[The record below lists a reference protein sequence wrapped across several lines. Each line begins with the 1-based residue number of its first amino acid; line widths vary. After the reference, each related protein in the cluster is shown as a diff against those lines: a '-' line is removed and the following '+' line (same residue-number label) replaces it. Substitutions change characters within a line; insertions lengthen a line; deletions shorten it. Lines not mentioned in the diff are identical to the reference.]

1 MYELTLDD
9 FRHFGAWFFPMDES
23 VEDELTVRPLVDK
36 EVCSDYPIIV
46 SAIFLMIF
54 SRNTLP
60 ALVHQVEQYP
70 FAASLKLDSSHR

>member
-9 FRHFGAWFFPMDES
+9 FRHFGAWFFSMDES

-46 SAIFLMIF
+46 STIFF
-54 SRNTLP
+54 NDFF
-60 ALVHQVEQYP
+60 EKY
-70 FAASLKLDSSHR
+70 AARADSSG

>member
-23 VEDELTVRPLVDK
+23 VEDELTVRPLADK

-46 SAIFLMIF
+46 STIFF
-54 SRNTLP
+54 NDFF
-60 ALVHQVEQYP
+60 EKY
-70 FAASLKLDSSHR
+70 AARAGSSG

>member
-1 MYELTLDD
+1 VYELTLDD

-46 SAIFLMIF
+46 STIF
-54 SRNTLP
+54 
-60 ALVHQVEQYP
+60 Q
-70 FAASLKLDSSHR
+70 

>member
-1 MYELTLDD
+1 VYELTLDD

-46 SAIFLMIF
+46 STIFFNDLF
-54 SRNTLP
+54 
-60 ALVHQVEQYP
+60 EKY
-70 FAASLKLDSSHR
+70 AARAGSSG